1 MSLNQEQTMTLRAA
15 EGLARR
21 ERWPAGLLPAV
32 QRAVTD
38 ADPIGPDA
46 WRGQG
51 ARWEAIAD
59 ALLDVAVE
67 RPTDAQRL
75 SQLLIIAQGGATID
89 DSPVTAVTTA
99 AGDFASGVAAD
110 VRGGVAA
117 VPDVL
122 DQSANLA
129 KWVAVGALAVGA
141 WYYLAGPGSRGR

>member
-1 MSLNQEQTMTLRAA
+1 MNREQTMTLRAA

-21 ERWPAGLLPAV
+21 DRWPAGLLPTV
-32 QRAVTD
+32 QLAIAD
-38 ADPIGPDA
+38 ADPWGPDS

-59 ALLDVAVE
+59 ALIDLAAE
-67 RPTDAQRL
+67 RPDDAERL
-75 SQLLIIAQGGATID
+75 SKLLEIAQTGGQIEDGPIAT
-89 DSPVTAVTTA
+89 VTA
-99 AGDFASGVAAD
+99 AGADFAGGVAAD
-110 VRGGVAA
+110 LRAGAGA

-122 DQSANLA
+122 EKSADLA